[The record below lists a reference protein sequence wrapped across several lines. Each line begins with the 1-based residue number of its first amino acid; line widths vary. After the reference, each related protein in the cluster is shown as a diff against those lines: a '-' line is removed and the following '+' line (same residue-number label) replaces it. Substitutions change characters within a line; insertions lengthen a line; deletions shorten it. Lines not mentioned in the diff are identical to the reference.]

1 MILLECTVALRDGD
15 RKKLQE
21 QLAAE
26 IGQPVVLLPSSVSRA
41 KERNILFLCDR
52 KACEKCSYPTCRHT
66 PELEHARNFA
76 PAGFTKRTDGVWV
89 EQEGVTMEVK
99 IDQDKLEKRLVEAMM
114 EARDLKQK
122 NAVRMV
128 WRWDDIFRVYRCP
141 YCGRPEKP
149 CFELWKK
156 GGLKKSL
163 PSRCTYCEGEL
174 EGVEGEENDH

>member
-1 MILLECTVALRDGD
+1 MILLECTVGMRDGD

-21 QLAAE
+21 QIMEE
-26 IGQPVVLLPSSVSRA
+26 IGQPVVILPNSILRA
-41 KERNILFLCDR
+41 KERNILFLCDI
-52 KACEKCSYPTCRHT
+52 KACEKCSYPQCRHT

-89 EQEGVTMEVK
+89 EQGGVTMEVK
-99 IDQDKLEKRLVEAMM
+99 IDQDKLEKRLVEAMR
-114 EARDLKQK
+114 EAMGIETE

-174 EGVEGEENDH
+174 EGVEGEEDDH

>member
-26 IGQPVVLLPSSVSRA
+26 IGEPVVLLPSGVSRA

-52 KACEKCSYPTCRHT
+52 KACEKCSYPQCRHT

-89 EQEGVTMEVK
+89 EQEGATMEV
-99 IDQDKLEKRLVEAMM
+99 R
-114 EARDLKQK
+114 K

-128 WRWDDIFRVYRCP
+128 WRWDDIFRVHRCP
-141 YCGRPEKP
+141 VCGRPEKP
-149 CFELWKK
+149 HIEVWKN
-156 GGLKKSL
+156 GGVKRVL
-163 PSRCTYCEGEL
+163 PRQCQYCQATL
-174 EGVEGEENDH
+174 EGIEEENDD

>member
-1 MILLECTVALRDGD
+1 MILLESRCAMREDY

-26 IGQPVVLLPSSVSRA
+26 IGKEVVILPGSVSQA

-66 PELEHARNFA
+66 PEIEHARNFA

-99 IDQDKLEKRLVEAMM
+99 IDQDKLEKRLVEAMR
-114 EARDLKQK
+114 EAMGLEE
-122 NAVRMV
+122 
-128 WRWDDIFRVYRCP
+128 
-141 YCGRPEKP
+141 EKRSP
-149 CFELWKK
+149 H
-156 GGLKKSL
+156 GLAL
-163 PSRCTYCEGEL
+163 G
-174 EGVEGEENDH
+174 

>member
-1 MILLECTVALRDGD
+1 MILLECTVALREDD

-26 IGQPVVLLPSSVSRA
+26 IGQSVILLPSGVSQA

-89 EQEGVTMEVK
+89 EQEGVTMEGK
-99 IDQDKLEKRLVEAMM
+99 IDQDKLEKRLVEAMR
-114 EARDLKQK
+114 EA
-122 NAVRMV
+122 M
-128 WRWDDIFRVYRCP
+128 
-141 YCGRPEKP
+141 
-149 CFELWKK
+149 
-156 GGLKKSL
+156 GL
-163 PSRCTYCEGEL
+163 EGEKRGQNGL
-174 EGVEGEENDH
+174 ALG

>member
-1 MILLECTVALRDGD
+1 MILLECTVGLRDGD

-26 IGQPVVLLPSSVSRA
+26 VGQPVVILPSGVLRA

-52 KACEKCSYPTCRHT
+52 KACEKCSYPQCRLT

-99 IDQDKLEKRLVEAMM
+99 IDQDKLEKRLVEAMR
-114 EARDLKQK
+114 EAMGLET
-122 NAVRMV
+122 
-128 WRWDDIFRVYRCP
+128 
-141 YCGRPEKP
+141 EKRSP
-149 CFELWKK
+149 H
-156 GGLKKSL
+156 GLAL
-163 PSRCTYCEGEL
+163 G
-174 EGVEGEENDH
+174 

>member
-1 MILLECTVALRDGD
+1 MILLECTVAMRDGD

-21 QLAAE
+21 QFATE
-26 IGQPVVLLPSSVSRA
+26 IGQSVVLLPNSVSRA

-99 IDQDKLEKRLVEAMM
+99 SDQDKLEKRLVEAMREVM
-114 EARDLKQK
+114 G
-122 NAVRMV
+122 
-128 WRWDDIFRVYRCP
+128 I
-141 YCGRPEKP
+141 EKEKRSP
-149 CFELWKK
+149 H
-156 GGLKKSL
+156 
-163 PSRCTYCEGEL
+163 
-174 EGVEGEENDH
+174 GVALG

>member
-21 QLAAE
+21 QIAAE
-26 IGQPVVLLPSSVSRA
+26 IGQPVVLLPSGVSRA

-89 EQEGVTMEVK
+89 EQEDVT
-99 IDQDKLEKRLVEAMM
+99 IDQDKLEKRLVETMREVM
-114 EARDLKQK
+114 GLET
-122 NAVRMV
+122 
-128 WRWDDIFRVYRCP
+128 
-141 YCGRPEKP
+141 EKRSSH
-149 CFELWKK
+149 
-156 GGLKKSL
+156 GLAL
-163 PSRCTYCEGEL
+163 G
-174 EGVEGEENDH
+174 

>member
-1 MILLECTVALRDGD
+1 MILLECTVVMRDGD

-26 IGQPVVLLPSSVSRA
+26 VGQPVVILPSGVSRE

-89 EQEGVTMEVK
+89 EQEGVT
-99 IDQDKLEKRLVEAMM
+99 IDQDKLEKRLVETMR
-114 EARDLKQK
+114 EWDLKQK

-163 PSRCTYCEGEL
+163 PSRCTYCKGEL